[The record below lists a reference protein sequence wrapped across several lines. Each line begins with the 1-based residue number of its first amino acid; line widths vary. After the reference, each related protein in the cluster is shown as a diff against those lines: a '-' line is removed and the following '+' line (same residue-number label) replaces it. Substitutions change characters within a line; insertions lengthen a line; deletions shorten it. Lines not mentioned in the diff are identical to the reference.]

1 MGPIATNVGLVVVIL
16 MTATLLA
23 ELMLKLMEIT
33 YQVLMAYDNVRVF
46 SANHQGAKGWLTKE
60 GRRYVTI
67 NTDVLLY
74 RKICKTDRV
83 NWRW

>member
-1 MGPIATNVGLVVVIL
+1 

-23 ELMLKLMEIT
+23 ELMLKLMGIT
-33 YQVLMAYDNVRVF
+33 YPVFMAYDHVRGS
-46 SANHQGAKGWLTKE
+46 SANRQGAKGWFTKE

-67 NTDVLLY
+67 NTDVLLG